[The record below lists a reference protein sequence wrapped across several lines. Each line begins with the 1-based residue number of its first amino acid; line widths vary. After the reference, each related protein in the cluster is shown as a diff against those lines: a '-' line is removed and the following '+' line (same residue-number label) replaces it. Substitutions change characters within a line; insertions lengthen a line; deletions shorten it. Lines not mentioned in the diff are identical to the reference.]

1 MPTFTVCSAFTM
13 STNIIGGVDIGGTKI
28 AVGAVDRTGRVLAK
42 LDATTGP
49 NWEYEQGLALTADM
63 LRSVASMAGV
73 RLSGVGIGSTG
84 PVDPIRG
91 RFEDID
97 FLPRW
102 RGKDV
107 VDDLTQ
113 MLKVSI
119 ALENDA
125 DAAALGEARWGAG
138 KHSTRLIYV
147 TVGTGIGGGIILDG
161 KLYRGVDGAHPEIGH
176 HVIDPAGPL
185 CSCGFHGCW
194 ESIAAGPGMA
204 AWFHSQASPEPS
216 ASTAKDIYDL
226 AARGHALAL
235 AAVQRENFYLGVGLA
250 NIINL
255 FAPERIVLG
264 GSVMKGASRYLDE
277 IRQALR
283 LGCRFVPLEKTSLT
297 LASLGDDANLIG
309 AASAWH
315 HRFGVEING

>member
-1 MPTFTVCSAFTM
+1 
-13 STNIIGGVDIGGTKI
+13 
-28 AVGAVDRTGRVLAK
+28 
-42 LDATTGP
+42 
-49 NWEYEQGLALTADM
+49 
-63 LRSVASMAGV
+63 
-73 RLSGVGIGSTG
+73 
-84 PVDPIRG
+84 
-91 RFEDID
+91 
-97 FLPRW
+97 
-102 RGKDV
+102 
-107 VDDLTQ
+107 
-113 MLKVSI
+113 
-119 ALENDA
+119 
-125 DAAALGEARWGAG
+125 
-138 KHSTRLIYV
+138 
-147 TVGTGIGGGIILDG
+147 
-161 KLYRGVDGAHPEIGH
+161 
-176 HVIDPAGPL
+176 
-185 CSCGFHGCW
+185 
-194 ESIAAGPGMA
+194 MA
-204 AWFHSQASPEPS
+204 AWFHGQASPEPS